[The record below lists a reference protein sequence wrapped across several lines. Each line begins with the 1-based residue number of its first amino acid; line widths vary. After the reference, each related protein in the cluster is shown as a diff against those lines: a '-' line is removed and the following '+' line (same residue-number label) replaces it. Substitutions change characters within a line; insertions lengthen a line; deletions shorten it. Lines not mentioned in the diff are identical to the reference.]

1 MFHITIPENG
11 NGMDGPPLHALTI
24 PSRDPSAL
32 SPADAIA
39 SSLVSPTD
47 TYASSMASMS
57 PTSSHGGPFTPADAL
72 RMMSLVQKDAP
83 ENVDPEHDVGEMPFD
98 FWSGDSL
105 WLNTS
110 LMPDDFS
117 LTSILPV
124 ELGPMQF
131 DAMPQQELSFSG
143 NGACGEWAIENVAY
157 GYDGAA
163 ESRMAPAEEH
173 DYDDAPTPGGPDG
186 YAGISMYGHEHMNW

>member
-1 MFHITIPENG
+1 
-11 NGMDGPPLHALTI
+11 MDGPPLHALTI
-24 PSRDPSAL
+24 SSRDPSAL

-83 ENVDPEHDVGEMPFD
+83 ENVDDVGEVPFD

-110 LMPDDFS
+110 LLPDDFS